1 MPLPWA
7 LSSANSWT
15 QAYRGIIPHL
25 HLETM
30 IRRRGAADWW
40 VGALRSGKSIL
51 ILEVEGKVA
60 GYATTGAARA
70 RGNYEGEIYELYLA
84 PLYQGAGLGEL
95 LFEGCRH
102 KLELAQI
109 ERLGRLGS
117 QRQHAGHRLLLAPR
131 WPPDCSL
138 VRPNRWFQAGE
149 DRFRLDLSG
158 RPPEPPDIPTITSG
172 SCRLRR
178 LALDRLCSRRFAPAG
193 RLRRVRSRSHRYWRE
208 HRQRRAGMCRGR

>member
-1 MPLPWA
+1 MLSASTQVRIRDGKAADAAA
-7 LSSANSWT
+7 LGAIFRESWT

-40 VGALRSGKSIL
+40 VGALRSGESIL

-102 KLELAQI
+102 KLDL
-109 ERLGRLGS
+109 RKLRG
-117 QRQHAGHRLLLAPR
+117 
-131 WPPDCSL
+131 L
-138 VRPNRWFQAGE
+138 VVWA
-149 DRFRLDLSG
+149 LSG
-158 RPPEPPDIPTITSG
+158 NT
-172 SCRLRR
+172 
-178 LALDRLCSRRFAPAG
+178 PAIDF
-193 RLRRVRSRSHRYWRE
+193 YWR
-208 HRQRRAGMCRGR
+208 RGGRPIARSFDRIGGSKLEKIAFAWT